1 MFIVLLVLLCGL
13 LIYPDLTRRI
23 LTDQSMSSKEKII
36 SVGVLTGEEQMWKF
50 VYKLKY
56 YLFKNF
62 LSIVS
67 MQSVIV
73 ASKD

>member
-1 MFIVLLVLLCGL
+1 MFIVLPVLIFGL
-13 LIYPDLTRRI
+13 LLYPDLTRRI
-23 LTDQSMSSKEKII
+23 LTNQSMSSKEKII